1 MAPHFEFFHSP
12 KFRLGLASDGTWFIR
27 GSAVS
32 GGAAVEVAAEF
43 LPFFV
48 EDYEKHRHDCLR
60 YTYEGNTDFGN
71 ARVLAATN
79 FLQFVTNPA
88 RTEVRFMGYTAFS
101 APSEADTQRWIR
113 ENIAET
119 DANIALDQYAGLLNT
134 KNFDYYVPKS
144 GAPLEQHAL
153 AMAHA
158 SQAGK
163 LWLYARNHPFGPWA
177 GCTPQAQL
185 MVRLLALMERA
196 SQSPPDPAAVRV
208 LATVRRFMKV
218 PASRYAHADILRVV
232 SVHFANGRVETN
244 LLNLYLAHSAAT
256 AALPSPGTGAGAAP

>member
-1 MAPHFEFFHSP
+1 MAPNYEFFHSP
-12 KFRLGLASDGTWFIR
+12 KFRLELASDGTWFISGR
-27 GSAVS
+27 AIAGGVAVVVS
-32 GGAAVEVAAEF
+32 PEF
-43 LPFFV
+43 LPLFV
-48 EDYEKHRHDCLR
+48 DDYERHKHDCLK
-60 YTYEGNTDFGN
+60 YTYEGSTDPRH
-71 ARVLAATN
+71 ARNLAATN

-88 RTEVRFMGYTAFS
+88 KTEVRFMGYTAFS
-101 APSEADTQRWIR
+101 APSAADTQRWIA

-119 DANIALDQYAGLLNT
+119 DADIGVDQYAGLLET
-134 KNFDYYVPKS
+134 KNFDYYVPRL
-144 GAPLEQHAL
+144 GVPLGQHAL

-158 SQAGK
+158 SHAGK
-163 LWLYARNHPFGPWA
+163 LWLYARKAAFRPWL
-177 GCTPQAQL
+177 GCKPQAQL

-196 SQSPPDPAAVRV
+196 SQSPPKQTAVRV
-208 LATVRRFMKV
+208 LATVRRFLKV